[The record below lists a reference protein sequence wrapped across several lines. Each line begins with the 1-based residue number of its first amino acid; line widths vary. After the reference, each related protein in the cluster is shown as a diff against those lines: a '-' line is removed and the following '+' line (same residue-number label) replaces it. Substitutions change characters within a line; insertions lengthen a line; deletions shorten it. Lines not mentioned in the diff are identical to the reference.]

1 MSSAVITC
9 ADTSVLSNM
18 MTHEALPGRK
28 PKHPH
33 PAVAQRCSSWYRFY
47 QTMETRD
54 RPRLIL
60 GKVAG
65 GVIRRGV
72 GNGEVMSVF
81 GGEVWW

>member
-33 PAVAQRCSSWYRFY
+33 PAVVQRCSSWYRY
-47 QTMETRD
+47 LPNDGNQGSAPPDSGE
-54 RPRLIL
+54 
-60 GKVAG
+60 G
-65 GVIRRGV
+65 GGWGDKTWGR
-72 GNGEVMSVF
+72 
-81 GGEVWW
+81 